1 MIDIV
6 GAIVLTALAVLT
18 TAALV
23 LRSPLDPRARGR
35 LLAVG
40 LSWLVAIAGLG
51 AAGVFTTLGVAA
63 LGVAILAPVAI
74 ALASAARPS
83 AIRTAALGIP
93 LGLLVLVNV
102 GRVLGAF
109 FLVLH
114 EQGRLPATFALS
126 AGWGDI
132 AIALL
137 AIPVAW
143 LAHRGA
149 PGRWSVALAWNAVGF
164 VDLVAAVT
172 LGVGSAPG
180 SPVRFIYEDAGA
192 GTIAT
197 LPWVLIPGFL
207 VPLYLLSHLAVFA
220 RLLREAPARG
230 ALHARP

>member
-6 GAIVLTALAVLT
+6 GAIVLALVALATIAV
-18 TAALV
+18 LV
-23 LRSPLDPRARGR
+23 LGSPLEPPARGR

-40 LSWLVAIAGLG
+40 VFWLAAVAGLG
-51 AAGVFTTLGVAA
+51 AAGVFTTFGVQAIGVAV
-63 LGVAILAPVAI
+63 VAPLAI
-74 ALASAARPS
+74 ALLRAPP
-83 AIRTAALGIP
+83 IP
-93 LGLLVLVNV
+93 LGLLVLASV
-102 GRVLGAF
+102 GRILGTL

-132 AIALL
+132 AVALL

-149 PGRWSVALAWNAVGF
+149 PSWRSITLAWNTLGF

-180 SPVRFIYEDAGA
+180 SPVRFIYEDAVP
-192 GTIAT
+192 GTIGT

-207 VPLYLLSHLAVFA
+207 VPLYLLTHLAVFA
-220 RLLREAPARG
+220 RLVRDAPARAVLDAG
-230 ALHARP
+230 H